1 LYYGEHLTG
10 PRMICPKSL
19 RACSGPGTC
28 PGCRLHAALQSRDG
42 AEIRKKLM
50 LLWEGK
56 AVKATSFR
64 ELMRALSLSETE
76 ARELE
81 SQEQIIVDQEVARFP
96 KSIH

>member
-1 LYYGEHLTG
+1 
-10 PRMICPKSL
+10 
-19 RACSGPGTC
+19 
-28 PGCRLHAALQSRDG
+28 
-42 AEIRKKLM
+42 M